1 MTFHRKTVSAALQA
15 SSPVFF
21 GYITIGFAY
30 GFLLVK
36 AGLPWY
42 LAPLM
47 CIVVFAGAAQ
57 FMAIGLL
64 LGDKNPLEIGLAIFF
79 VNARHM
85 VYGLSLLERFKS
97 FKKFKNYLI
106 YGLTDETYALLTTL
120 ESPEGCYPEVY
131 DFWIT
136 AFNQS
141 YWFLGSL
148 LGALLGSVVS
158 FNAPGLDFALTALFI
173 VLTIEQ
179 VKAIKRFSPFVLP
192 IVTVTICLLTGFT
205 EDILIVSILIS
216 SIGCFFLNSGKTTP
230 SNIEENKEVI

>member
-1 MTFHRKTVSAALQA
+1 MTFHKKTVTAALQA

-21 GYITIGFAY
+21 GYISIGFAY

-36 AGLPWY
+36 AGLPWFY
-42 LAPLM
+42 APVM
-47 CIVVFAGAAQ
+47 CIIVFAGAAQ

-64 LGDKNPLEIGLAIFF
+64 LGDKSPLEIGLAIFF

-85 VYGLSLLERFKS
+85 VYGLSLLERFKP
-97 FKKFKNYLI
+97 FKKFKHYLI

-120 ESPEGCYPEVY
+120 ESPSGCLPEVY

-148 LGALLGSVVS
+148 LGALLGTVVS
-158 FNAPGLDFALTALFI
+158 FSAPGLDFALTALFI

-179 VKAIKRFSPFVLP
+179 VKAIKRFSPFILP
-192 IVTVTICLLTGFT
+192 ILTVVCCLITGFT
-205 EDILIVSILIS
+205 EDMLITTILIS
-216 SIGCFFLNSGKTTP
+216 SIGCFFLTKPET
-230 SNIEENKEVI
+230 EEEQ

>member
-1 MTFHRKTVSAALQA
+1 
-15 SSPVFF
+15 
-21 GYITIGFAY
+21 
-30 GFLLVK
+30 
-36 AGLPWY
+36 
-42 LAPLM
+42 
-47 CIVVFAGAAQ
+47 
-57 FMAIGLL
+57 MAIGLL